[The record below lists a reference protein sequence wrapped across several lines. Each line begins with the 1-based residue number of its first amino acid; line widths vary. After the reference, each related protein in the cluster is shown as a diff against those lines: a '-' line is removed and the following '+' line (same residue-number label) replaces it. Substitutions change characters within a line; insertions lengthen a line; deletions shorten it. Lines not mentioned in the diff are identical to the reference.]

1 MMRAAPTVAD
11 IPFESL
17 LERLAGA
24 GVALDLGACAARF
37 RSTHRAFGESMR
49 TLYGAFPIEPDSG
62 FADVTVSLHVR
73 RALLGPGWAQIFV
86 DGESPFRILPAAMHL
101 PLVEWGLNWTIAHRL
116 HAWLVL
122 HAGVIA
128 RGDRALL
135 MPAFSGV
142 GKSTLTAALMCH
154 GYRLLSDEFCALD
167 PATGSLM
174 PVLRPVCLKN
184 DSIDRIAA
192 RWPERPIGP
201 PTAGTH
207 KGTVAHLAPTAESV
221 AARKRSARPEFVVF
235 PRYQA
240 GAPAL
245 FEPVDAA
252 RAFVKLS
259 GNAFN
264 YSLLGEAGFVA
275 LTNLLAQCRIYEL
288 RYSNFDEAFGH
299 IDSLFAE
306 SGVVALPPE
315 PARR

>member
-1 MMRAAPTVAD
+1 MMRGAPTVAD
-11 IPFESL
+11 LSPASL
-17 LERLAGA
+17 LERLAGP

-37 RSTHRAFGESMR
+37 HSTHLAHAEAMR

-62 FADVTVSLHVR
+62 FADVSVSLHVQ
-73 RALLGPGWAQIFV
+73 RALFGQGWARIFI
-86 DGESPFRILPAAMHL
+86 DGESPFQVLPLAMHL
-101 PLVEWGLNWTIAHRL
+101 PLIEWGLNWTIAHRL

-122 HAGVIA
+122 HAGIVA

-167 PATGSLM
+167 PASGSAM

-184 DSIDRIAA
+184 DSIERIAA

-201 PTAGTH
+201 SIAGTH
-207 KGTVAHLAPTAESV
+207 KGTVAHLAPTPESV
-221 AARKRSARPEFVVF
+221 AARKRSARPEFIVF

-240 GAPAL
+240 GATAA
-245 FEPVDAA
+245 FEPVEPA

-275 LTNLLAQCRIYEL
+275 LTNLLAQSRIYEL
-288 RYSNFDEAFGH
+288 RYSSFDDAFEC
-299 IDSLFAE
+299 IDALFADTE
-306 SGVVALPPE
+306 VVAFPAE
-315 PARR
+315 AARR